1 MSALKSV
8 MVMLLAGA
16 ICAAPVC
23 LPAAEKKPA
32 KTAVKPKP
40 YLLKTCI
47 VQDEKLGAD
56 TYVFVHQGQEIK
68 LCCEGCKDDF
78 LKEPAKYLKKLDAAA
93 KKPAK

>member
-1 MSALKSV
+1 MSALKTV
-8 MVMLLAGA
+8 MTMLLTGA
-16 ICAAPVC
+16 ICAAPDC

-32 KTAVKPKP
+32 RSAVKPKP
-40 YLLKTCI
+40 YPLKTCI

-78 LKEPAKYLKKLDAAA
+78 LKEPAKYLKKIEAA
-93 KKPAK
+93 KKSTK